1 MFKTIRLL
9 LIAGLLVYAGMLLEN
24 QRLQHTHLMQT
35 TMTNGAKIG
44 YLMAILDLK
53 LMDGN
58 YDGAMAVLIDK
69 NKEHQHAS
77 NYLFTNYEEGGFNG
91 NQIEQD
97 IDKMIK
103 KIKEIQRLQN

>member
-1 MFKTIRLL
+1 MFKAIRLL
-9 LIAGLLVYAGMLLEN
+9 LIAGLLIYVGMLLEN

-53 LMDGN
+53 LMRGP
-58 YDGAMAVLIDK
+58 YDGAEAVLIDK
-69 NKEHQHAS
+69 NKQHIMAS
-77 NYLFTNYEEGGFNG
+77 DYLFTNYEEGGFNG

-97 IDKMIK
+97 INTMIK
-103 KIKEIQRLQN
+103 KIKEIQRLQK